1 MAGTVLRITGI
12 EIVHRIRPGGIRC
25 RCGAALGKLLS
36 ERITG
41 IPVRI
46 VERRIVAHRL
56 DQAQLLGEFFILAFV
71 GVILVH
77 AVDFRL
83 HQDTAHLGSVAF
95 GFGGFVLFAAHGVVH
110 RVADV
115 LFFGIFQRGLPGT
128 DRGVGLLHFLTA
140 VTGEPFL
147 LRLKALHA
155 RLVVAFA
162 HGVVELLLQ
171 ALNGGCDAAEG
182 LGLRLH

>member
-1 MAGTVLRITGI
+1 MLRITGI
-12 EIVHRIRPGGIRC
+12 EIVHRIRPGRIRC
-25 RCGAALGKLLS
+25 RRGAALGEFLTK
-36 ERITG
+36 RITG

-56 DQAQLLGEFFILAFV
+56 DQAQLLRKFLVLTFV
-71 GVILVH
+71 GVIFVH
-77 AVDFRL
+77 AVNFCL
-83 HQDTAHLGSVAF
+83 HQDTAHLGGVAF
-95 GFGGFVLFAAHGVVH
+95 GFSGFVLFAAHGVVH